1 MKKLVLSAVL
11 MGGLTLSSCSTDEG
25 SEPIENQVEIP
36 ATYNFTRNSNSTV
49 SFDGQTTRLE
59 MSKAIFSAFNDFD
72 NTTQESLSNMFS
84 NSNSPFS
91 DPSLNS
97 SDKSVKSKVAASKDY
112 FSANSLESNQIK
124 SDFESYIND
133 QVNVVFPNENEV
145 AAPGVAGQIID
156 GSSIRYVNSKGLELD
171 QAFAKGLIGAL
182 LVDQMLNNYLSTAV
196 LDEGDN
202 ISKNTAGIVEEG
214 KNYTTMEHKWDEA
227 YGYLYGDPS
236 IPAENPNSVLTSSED
251 RLLFNY
257 LGRVNGDSD
266 FAGIADEVYNAFKT
280 GRAAIVAGNY
290 DLRDEQIEIIK
301 ENISKVI
308 AVRTIYYLQK
318 GKTALGNENFGN
330 AFHQLSEGFG
340 FLYSLR
346 FTNDP
351 LTGAPY
357 LLPQEL
363 NTFKDQLLEGNGFW
377 DVSPATLDTISERI
391 ATAFGITVAAAAE

>member
-1 MKKLVLSAVL
+1 MKKLILSAVI
-11 MGGLTLSSCSTDEG
+11 MGGLTLNSCSTDGG
-25 SEPIENQVEIP
+25 SETIEKQVEIP

-49 SFDGQTTRLE
+49 SFDGQTTRLQ
-59 MSKAIFSAFNDFD
+59 MSKEIISAFNDFD
-72 NTTQESLSNMFS
+72 NTTLASLSNMFS
-84 NSNSPFS
+84 NSNEPFS
-91 DPSLNS
+91 DPVLNS
-97 SDKSVKSKVAASKDY
+97 SDKSVKSKVAASQDY
-112 FSANSLESNQIK
+112 FETNSVESNEIRN
-124 SDFESYIND
+124 DFEAFINN

-145 AAPGVAGQIID
+145 AAPGVAGQILD
-156 GSSIRYVNSKGLELD
+156 GSSIRYVNPKGLELN

-202 ISKNTAGIVEEG
+202 AAKNNAGTVEEG

-251 RLLFNY
+251 KFLFNY
-257 LGRVNGDSD
+257 LGRVDGDSD
-266 FAGIADEVYNAFKT
+266 FAGIADEVFDAFKT

-301 ENISKVI
+301 ENISKVL

-318 GKTALGNENFGN
+318 GKAALENEEFGN

-346 FTNDP
+346 FTHDP
-351 LTGAPY
+351 LTEQPY
-357 LLPQEL
+357 LSPEEL

-377 DVSPATLDTISERI
+377 DVTPATLDNISEKV
-391 ATAFGITVAAAAE
+391 ATAFGITVGAAAE